1 MRSINSYHP
10 SFVLLTYSCFP
21 FMLVFQMSPI
31 SLQIHSAPFPTLL
44 CPGRRT
50 STDSTSVRSPMGL
63 QQWEPQP
70 PRRREEKEGGVFSPG
85 NPAFPFF
92 LHLPPTP
99 TTSCCVGLTL
109 PFHQKPY
116 HPPSFLNLLRSSSH
130 TINFTTLKYA
140 FSVVYSLFTGSGND
154 RHCPTPELL
163 NDPPQRN
170 EEPISS
176 HPSFLVPRS
185 VGSH

>member
-92 LHLPPTP
+92 LHLPPP
-99 TTSCCVGLTL
+99 NYQLLRWADSAF
-109 PFHQKPY
+109 PPKAI
-116 HPPSFLNLLRSSSH
+116 HPPSFLNLLRSNSH

-140 FSVVYSLFTGSGND
+140 FSVVYSLFIGSGND

-163 NDPPQRN
+163 NGPPQRN